1 MSLRPASPRIFRCPS
16 LLLILVWFGVAGVN
30 AAQGRDG
37 EPVSPK
43 PGPVLEVKIQEEVE
57 KPVAAAAAAAA
68 PSLALDPFFLIEEE
82 ASRVRVRRVQV
93 ALEFLQPEMLK
104 GFDPQAPRLRELVYD
119 FLVTKEEAH
128 PTRETKEQ
136 EKLLAGLV
144 NRWLGQEAVSAVKLD
159 YSLLL
164 R

>member
-1 MSLRPASPRIFRCPS
+1 LFGGA
-16 LLLILVWFGVAGVN
+16 GVA
-30 AAQGRDG
+30 AAPGLDG
-37 EPVSPK
+37 EPVSLN
-43 PGPVLEVKIQEEVE
+43 PGPVLEVKIRDEVE
-57 KPVAAAAAAAA
+57 KPAAAA
-68 PSLALDPFFLIEEE
+68 PSLTLDPFFLIEEE

-93 ALEFLQPEMLK
+93 ALEFLQPELLK

-128 PTRETKEQ
+128 PGRETKEQ